1 MADVSAEELA
11 ELLHKYERM
20 LGMRLADEAHPGG
33 DPRRE
38 MKTLAARFP
47 GSLREI
53 DELPL
58 EAIRGRIDE
67 LSRCIAG
74 GAQPAPWMFA
84 TAKFHELT
92 RGALAAKRWLARRSV
107 DASLARSFLEAI
119 DRSVLA
125 EDARAWAS
133 DLARIA
139 SPPRGRLTDLVFE
152 RIAEEMGLEVNEAR
166 QLVIGTPRR
175 LRKRSSSPS

>member
-1 MADVSAEELA
+1 MADVSKEELA

-20 LGMRLADEAHPGG
+20 LGMRLADEADPGG

-38 MKTLAARFP
+38 MKTLAERFP

-67 LSRCIAG
+67 LSRCIADE
-74 GAQPAPWMFA
+74 AQPAPWMRA
-84 TAKFHELT
+84 TAMFHGLT
-92 RGALAAKRWLARRSV
+92 RGALAAKRWLARRGV
-107 DASLARSFLEAI
+107 DAALTRAFLDAI
-119 DRSVLA
+119 DRVELA

-152 RIAEEMGLEVNEAR
+152 RIAEEMGVPVEEAR
-166 QLVIGTPRR
+166 QLVVGTPRR
-175 LRKRSSSPS
+175 LRRRSPSRS